1 MANLYPT
8 YNFFINGQQVN
19 PSKGWMDLEILATF
33 ENGSPEANVTTA
45 ELEFVNE
52 NAKFIR
58 DWIAG
63 GVTGATEGIYQGI
76 PFKIHIVNTN
86 NIFDSFEGF
95 IDLSDGYNEESP
107 VSVKVKIKKIAGIVT
122 FSQRIEGIT
131 FEYLKGLGVF
141 SPSDYVDCPYV
152 LEKESSFLEQALLSI
167 TTFMLVRELAD
178 SVRRLADSVANI
190 AAHTAGGLTGP
201 VAALI
206 YAIAI
211 AIINLIYTI
220 MIIIYL
226 IRLIKELISYL
237 FNPTR
242 IHKGCTYRT
251 LLTKACSYLGYAFSS
266 SIPDMDVVNLPSKS
280 ARGRLDISSFNPPL
294 AQLLGSLGDG
304 LPNSGDFGYTVGE
317 MFTLVNQLFHAKTTI
332 RKVNGVDTVF
342 VEAVKNDA
350 FWIPTSGYTLPDVLD
365 EQKSYNTDELKAN
378 RLLSF
383 QLDLN
388 DFWTLGNYRGNS
400 YEITTDAVTSNNI
413 KLKTLKGIEE
423 TRFPVALPT
432 RKSGL
437 TEIENT
443 IRVVAQVA
451 DSVINTF
458 GGNSSLA
465 NYITSRVGMMK
476 VSSDMIQVPKAIK
489 YVGGTLPANYRD
501 IWSAKYLE
509 DNYHFRKSFVR
520 NNYIGQKRVFKE
532 REIPF
537 SFTGFLSLLNYGSC
551 PTSSGSVA
559 EIDSIKWTVSSD
571 KATAD
576 YKVRQI
582 YTKNLKE
589 TFREEADNADNAI

>member
-1 MANLYPT
+1 MSNLYPE

-19 PSKGWMDLEILATF
+19 PPTDWLDLSILATF
-33 ENGSPEANVTTA
+33 EKGSPEANITTT
-45 ELEFVNE
+45 ELEFANE
-52 NAKFIR
+52 NAKYIR
-58 DWIAG
+58 DWILG
-63 GVTGATEGIYQGI
+63 GVTGATDGIFQGI
-76 PFKIHIVNTN
+76 PFKIQIVNTN
-86 NIFDSFEGF
+86 NIYDSFEGY
-95 IDLSDGYNEESP
+95 IDLSDSYNEVSP
-107 VSVKVKIKKIAGIVT
+107 VIVKVKIKKIAGVVT
-122 FSQRIEGIT
+122 FSERIEGLT
-131 FEYLKGLGVF
+131 FGYLKELGIF
-141 SPSDYVDCPYV
+141 SNSDYTDCPYV
-152 LEKESSFLEQALLSI
+152 LEREFVFIEFAMLSI
-167 TTFMLVRELAD
+167 TTFMLARELID
-178 SVRRLADSVANI
+178 TIRRLASNI
-190 AAHTAGGLTGP
+190 AETIGHATGGLTGP
-201 VAALI
+201 VAAAI
-206 YAIAI
+206 YGIAI
-211 AIINLIYTI
+211 ALLNLVYAVL
-220 MIIIYL
+220 MVIYL
-226 IRLIKELISYL
+226 LQLAKELISYL

-242 IHKGCTYRT
+242 IHKGATYRT
-251 LLTKACSYLGYAFSS
+251 LLTKACAYLGYGFSS

-280 ARGRLDISSFNPPL
+280 ARGRLDISQFNPPL

-317 MFTLVNQLFHAKTTI
+317 MFTLVNMLFYSKSTI

-342 VEAVKNDA
+342 VEAIKNDA

-365 EQKSYNTDELKAN
+365 EQVSYNTDELKAN

-400 YEITTDAVTSNNI
+400 YEITTDAITTNNV
-413 KLKTLKGIEE
+413 KLKTLKGLEE
-423 TRFPVALPT
+423 VRFPVALPT
-432 RKSGL
+432 RKNGL
-437 TEIENT
+437 TEIET
-443 IRVVAQVA
+443 ALRSVAQVV
-451 DSVINTF
+451 DSVINFF
-458 GGNSSLA
+458 GGNSNMA
-465 NYITSRVGMMK
+465 GYINGRVGMMK

-489 YVGGTLPANYRD
+489 YVGGKLPANYRD

-520 NNYIGQKRVFKE
+520 NNYIGQKRVFSE

-571 KATAD
+571 TAIAD